1 MIKILEDREQKFLNF
16 LNANYG
22 TEQDCILSVLNCQD
36 SVGVSED
43 GQEEQSCFIPEADL
57 ILLTTSNPPDGIF
70 DCEGKP
76 APKWYEENYTLLKL
90 AHEYGHFL
98 QKYGK
103 LPNPDDL
110 EENEHIADYFAQK
123 VVTEFNKATTA

>member
-1 MIKILEDREQKFLNF
+1 MIKILEDREQKFIEF

-70 DCEGKP
+70 DCEGNP

-110 EENEHIADYFAQK
+110 EENEHIADDFAQK